1 METRMSGALTKPK
14 SALVLRRLAGTRVTL
29 MTPSFNGETNTITVP
44 TVTGVD
50 YLVDDEVVTGN
61 VVIDKTTTISARAQK
76 GYYIAPNTSRDWTYA
91 ASTVAA

>member
-44 TVTGVD
+44 TTEGVD
-50 YLVDDEVVTGN
+50 FLIDDEVVTGD
-61 VVIDKTTTISARAQK
+61 VVITKTTTISARAK
-76 GYYIAPNTSRDWTYA
+76 TGFYIAPNTSRDWTYA
-91 ASTVAA
+91 PSAG